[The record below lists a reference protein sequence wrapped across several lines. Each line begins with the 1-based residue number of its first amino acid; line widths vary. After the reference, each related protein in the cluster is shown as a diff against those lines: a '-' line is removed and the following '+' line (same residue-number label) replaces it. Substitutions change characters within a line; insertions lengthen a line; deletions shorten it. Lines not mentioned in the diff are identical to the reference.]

1 MGSEFKM
8 KKVLIIGSLI
18 LTLGAVGFSKEGRG
32 NNKGGDKDAYCS
44 TMSSNSGT
52 IIKEK
57 KSDVKNKK
65 LNTEIGTAVTYDSS
79 KEIIERL
86 QAEMKHK

>member
-1 MGSEFKM
+1 
-8 KKVLIIGSLI
+8 
-18 LTLGAVGFSKEGRG
+18 
-32 NNKGGDKDAYCS
+32 
-44 TMSSNSGT
+44 MSSNSET

-65 LNTEIGTAVTYDSS
+65 LNTEIGTTVTYDSS